1 VFKAKVMDYPFA
13 QCYKNLD
20 LLVLEIGM
28 GIIGLDYD
36 FGSPYM
42 HLGKSCV
49 APNVAHHLNNFV
61 NNN

>member
-1 VFKAKVMDYPFA
+1 MDYPFA
-13 QCYKNLD
+13 QHCKLRFWIT
-20 LLVLEIGM
+20 LLVLELGM

-36 FGSPYM
+36 FGNPYM

-49 APNVAHHLNNFV
+49 APYVAHRLNNIV

>member
-1 VFKAKVMDYPFA
+1 
-13 QCYKNLD
+13 
-20 LLVLEIGM
+20 LVLELGM

-49 APNVAHHLNNFV
+49 APYVAHCLNNLV

>member
-1 VFKAKVMDYPFA
+1 MLYNFGSFGF
-13 QCYKNLD
+13 
-20 LLVLEIGM
+20 GM
-28 GIIGLDYD
+28 GIIGLNYD